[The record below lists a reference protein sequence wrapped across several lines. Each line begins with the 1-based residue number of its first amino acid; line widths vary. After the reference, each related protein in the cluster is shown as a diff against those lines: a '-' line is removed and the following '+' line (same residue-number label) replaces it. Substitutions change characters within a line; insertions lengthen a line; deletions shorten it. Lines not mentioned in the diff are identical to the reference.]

1 MSCRVKRHLQ
11 TSMKNAV
18 SDKFFKLFLSL
29 CKKHHVRSSK
39 CLFACRKEV
48 RWDHRCEMTSLKLDT
63 RCRLT
68 HVDTRYEIPR
78 ILKCK
83 SDFRDNHE
91 HSIDQNI
98 TRTPA
103 RLHER
108 LIKHVQ
114 TDRSRRGF
122 QNRVT
127 WSLPARTTT
136 QTGNNKYSSF
146 LSSLLWFDAETVK
159 KKPSAESLG
168 RNSNIWALLERLKRA
183 KLLSLFQQPINC
195 LQLSSSS
202 SWWLLPVADAD
213 PFHTAVIFRSLQSTN

>member
-18 SDKFFKLFLSL
+18 SDKFFKLFLSS
-29 CKKHHVRSSK
+29 CKKHHVRSSKSSK

-108 LIKHVQ
+108 LIKRVQ
-114 TDRSRRGF
+114 TDRSHQGF

-159 KKPSAESLG
+159 KNPPPSRWGETQTSELCW
-168 RNSNIWALLERLKRA
+168 SVWSERSCFR
-183 KLLSLFQQPINC
+183 C
-195 LQLSSSS
+195 SSS
-202 SWWLLPVADAD
+202 
-213 PFHTAVIFRSLQSTN
+213 Q

>member
-18 SDKFFKLFLSL
+18 SDKFFKLFLSS

-108 LIKHVQ
+108 LIKRVQ

-136 QTGNNKYSSF
+136 QTGNNKYISSPHF
-146 LSSLLWFDAETVK
+146 SGLTPKQL
-159 KKPSAESLG
+159 KKPSESLG